1 MNFAG
6 LPRGSTILL
15 TAALVAIMAWP
26 GWIRAVGGS
35 SAGPVSPEVLGRGR
49 LIYQANCA
57 VCHGVSGDGRGMA
70 AHMFRVQ
77 PRDFRRGLFKF
88 RSTPSGALPSD
99 EDLARTIIEGIRWT
113 GMVGRPDLT
122 VPDRMAV
129 VQHLKTFSPRFT
141 TERPAASITVP
152 PAPART
158 PERVARGRELYR
170 DADCASCHGE
180 RGRGDGPS
188 APGERDD
195 WGWATWPSDLT
206 WRPLKRGSGPE
217 NLYLTIA
224 TGLSGTPMPS
234 YGDALD
240 GEAIWDLVHY
250 LDTLVPADHRLL
262 SVRALGEESR
272 GWMALRMG
280 WMMGGMMGRGMM
292 PRMPTMP

>member
-1 MNFAG
+1 MIAG
-6 LPRGSTILL
+6 LSRGSRVWL
-15 TAALVAIMAWP
+15 TAALVAIVIAWP

-49 LIYQANCA
+49 LIYEANCA
-57 VCHGVSGDGRGMA
+57 VCHGVSGDGRGRPPTCSGSSLGTFGGA
-70 AHMFRVQ
+70 S
-77 PRDFRRGLFKF
+77 FKF

-99 EDLARTIIEGIRWT
+99 EDLARTIIEGLRWT
-113 GMVGRPDLT
+113 GMVGRPDLA

-129 VQHLKTFSPRFT
+129 VQYLKTFSPRFT
-141 TERPAASITVP
+141 TERPAASLAVP

-188 APGERDD
+188 ALGERDD

-206 WRPLKRGSGPE
+206 WRPLKRGSSPE
-217 NLYLTIA
+217 SVYLTIA

-250 LDTLVPADHRLL
+250 LDTLVPADRRLL
-262 SVRALGEESR
+262 SVRALGEESQ

-280 WMMGGMMGRGMM
+280 RMMGGMMGRGMM
-292 PRMPTMP
+292 PQCP